1 MTIWGLMN
9 DSNFLTT
16 GVFFVAGVMVVL
28 GMVYLINKIKREK
41 RINNYLKE
49 IEKRAKKAWQ
59 SLFSLL

>member
-49 IEKRAKKAWQ
+49 IEKRAKKA
-59 SLFSLL
+59 